1 MESKK
6 LILQCKQAGCF
17 ALVSLGILLFAQS
30 GMAQTTSDTTQAQ
43 FGGPGSVQGQIA
55 DDTRHKESLAKTGK
69 LQDYFDWK
77 DRLREKHGLSYSV
90 DYTSAILGATN
101 TLNNDNTFA
110 SGAFRFYG
118 YWDIVG
124 RKSGN
129 TGSFIWKVEDRHKYT
144 NFGANKTASEI
155 GYVGLLLP
163 TLSDIG
169 LRLTNLYWKQNLIQ
183 GKMEIAAGFIDV
195 TDWVD
200 LYALASPWNGF
211 FNFALA
217 TGSASMFLPDDATIG
232 AYISAMITKHLYVSA
247 GLSDANSISTDPFK
261 GFETFFNDREYFTSL
276 ELGWIKSQDRFY
288 FNNTHITLWH
298 VDERKNAGTK
308 EAWGINFSASHG
320 FKLKWMYY
328 LRGGFSTK
336 GSGWFLQ
343 KSVSAGLGYHLKD
356 EISLLGL
363 GFNWSQPNEDTYGEK
378 LENQFSTEV
387 FCRLQVIRNFELT
400 PNIQWVIN
408 PPLNTIANQSWVFGL
423 RSRLFF

>member
-1 MESKK
+1 MDDRKIKTKAKHRTS
-6 LILQCKQAGCF
+6 LTSAILF
-17 ALVSLGILLFAQS
+17 LLFSTQLS
-30 GMAQTTSDTTQAQ
+30 MAQTTSDTTQAQ
-43 FGGPGSVQGQIA
+43 FGGPNSVEGQLYEDRQSKA
-55 DDTRHKESLAKTGK
+55 SFGVVPYQKG
-69 LQDYFDWK
+69 YFNWK
-77 DRLREKHGLSYSV
+77 DRVREKHGLSFTL

-101 TLNNDNTFA
+101 TMNNQDIFA
-110 SGAFRFYG
+110 SGAVRFFG
-118 YWDIVG
+118 IWDLVG

-129 TGSFIWKVEDRHKYT
+129 KGSFVWKIEHRHKYA
-144 NFGANKTASEI
+144 NLGANKTASEI
-155 GYVGLLLP
+155 GYAGLILP

-183 GKMEIAAGFIDV
+183 GKLEIVAGFIDV

-200 LYALASPWNGF
+200 VYAFASPWNGF
-211 FNFALA
+211 FNLALA

-232 AYISAMITKHLYVSA
+232 AYINAMITKNLYVIA

-261 GFETFFNDREYFTSL
+261 GFETFFNDSEYFTSL
-276 ELGWIKSQDRFY
+276 ELGWIRSQDRFY
-288 FNNTHITLWH
+288 FNNIHITLWH

-308 EAWGINFSASHG
+308 EAWGLNFSASHT
-320 FKLKWMYY
+320 FELKWMPY
-328 LRGGFSTK
+328 LRAGFSSQ
-336 GSGWFLQ
+336 GGGWFLQ
-343 KSVSAGLGYHLKD
+343 KSVSAGLGYQLKD
-356 EISLLGL
+356 ELSLFGL

-408 PPLNTIANQSWVFGL
+408 PPLNTIADQSWVLGL